1 MFRGLA
7 CHPEM
12 IRCQPFEIG
21 GVADEEAMFF
31 HEMSFERRGGGRG
44 CERRGC
50 KRRGDLHQKIMSCR
64 RMYSPARGHV
74 ELIAPRGGI
83 RQELFKREGKALPMA
98 KNISCGFDG
107 KPVHR
112 PGHFVFA
119 DGPDLLLMPQDKT
132 DAQPGNAAAL
142 RE

>member
-1 MFRGLA
+1 
-7 CHPEM
+7 
-12 IRCQPFEIG
+12 
-21 GVADEEAMFF
+21 
-31 HEMSFERRGGGRG
+31 
-44 CERRGC
+44 
-50 KRRGDLHQKIMSCR
+50 
-64 RMYSPARGHV
+64 MYSPARGHV

-142 RE
+142 RERAQDQDIGERMQGGNQAGRRPGKLDI